1 MRPRILLADDHRLV
15 AEALKALLSAN
26 FELLGIVED
35 GRALLKAA
43 RELHPDVIVADVAMP
58 GLNGIDAL
66 IQMKKT
72 NPGVKVVFLTMHP
85 EVVYARRALDA
96 GARGYVLKHS
106 APEELVTAIRAALT
120 GKTYITP
127 TLAGE
132 LMQAMKQEPAQSADP
147 VALLTPRQ
155 REILQLVAEGRSA
168 KEIGSTLQIS
178 ARTVESHKYQMME
191 TLGSRTN
198 ADLIRLAIESGLV
211 GRQNT

>member
-1 MRPRILLADDHRLV
+1 LADDHRLV